1 MTTRQQVNE
10 TAANV
15 AKMLTMMIR
24 MPDEQVDYLFNKE
37 FIQRMHD
44 FSEDIITRV
53 EGMIGYAGDWHPGC
67 GEQVEGRESALR
79 RLYGDNDETQ

>member
-24 MPDEQVDYLFNKE
+24 MPDEQIDYLFNKE
-37 FIQRMHD
+37 FIQRMHA
-44 FSEDIITRV
+44 FSEDIV
-53 EGMIGYAGDWHPGC
+53 EKAEGMVRYVDKWYPGC
-67 GEQVEGRESALR
+67 GEPTEGRESELW
-79 RLYGDNDETQ
+79 RLHRGSDET